1 MQISN
6 LLESMK
12 RLTLLLLLLLPLSL
26 LAQESRVIKG
36 KVLDSVKG
44 DPLPGASIFVD
55 QTIATESGIKGVVTN
70 YNLGTVSDV
79 NGNFTITVPK
89 NVKVLTCSFISYE
102 TQKIDVAG
110 KSYVEIKLKESNTS
124 IEEIV
129 VTGYQNIKQRKNTSS
144 VAKLEA
150 KDMKQAGVASVDQM
164 LTGQIAGVQA
174 TPSSGAPGSPAKI
187 RIRGTASLSGSQDP
201 LWVLDGMPLEGTSL
215 PVMTDKNLDELS
227 NSSIAGL
234 NPNDIASITI
244 LKDAAATA
252 IYGTR
257 AANGVILITTKKGKK
272 GKLDINFSSN
282 VSFTLRPDFDK
293 LNLLNSNQ
301 KVDWELDLAKRSDI
315 TYRKDMGAIGR
326 ILTQSGEYDAY
337 QQNGFSALSPQT
349 QQAINALRS
358 TNTNWGNELYQN
370 AVNQDYSLSISGG
383 DDRAKYY
390 FSVGYY
396 DEKGSTIGTGLNR
409 FNLTLKT
416 DYQLTNKLNVGV
428 SVFTNQKKQDS
439 YLLSAGQFT
448 NPSRYSRKANPYQ
461 PVRDDKGKYVYDPN
475 IQGEKDKFVDF
486 NAIEER
492 ENTSNILK
500 TQSINSIFDA
510 RWDIVEDI
518 KYTSQFGLQYDLS
531 NTEQIAF
538 EDTYYARFT
547 RAKSNYNDKVTNE
560 PGLFIPKGGV
570 IKNGEDRSNQW
581 NWKNMLELN
590 KRLNDVH
597 EIDFMVG
604 SELRRTYNRRVNTAG
619 YGYNP
624 RTLVTVPV
632 IFPDQSK
639 EKEFPLFRKTMS
651 ENAFVSF
658 FSTASY
664 TYDRRYTV
672 FGSLRYDGSDL
683 YGVDP
688 KYKYLPLWSVGG
700 AWNALEESWMKD
712 LNWLTT
718 LKFRASYGLQ
728 GNIDKSTSPFLVGT
742 YGSTSILPGTTEDN
756 LNVFNPPNGLL
767 RWEKTAT
774 WNGGIDFG
782 VLRNRI
788 LVGVDLYKRVSSD
801 LIGLRSIP
809 LETGFSFALQNWAQ
823 VTNKGVEF
831 NITTQNIQGK
841 DFSWVTNFN
850 ISKNINNV
858 DKYQVREDATTASLM
873 GHPVNS
879 IFAFKT
885 AGLDQDGYPLFWKD
899 GKKLSVNDFFSLI
912 DESPFPGFVYTT
924 SKLYQNKKE
933 LRDSYTYIGSAD
945 PKFSGGLINT
955 LRYKGV
961 TLNISMSFNIKQ
973 WVKEEP
979 FYNMV
984 EYDRSENTTSRI
996 NEIWSPSNKTGKYP
1010 AIVGMDSYGSSRA
1023 GEYFFLSNGEISDIF
1038 RNLDIWCREI
1048 SYVRVNS
1055 IRLGY
1060 ELPESIVKKLRVNA
1074 IKLNLEARNPFVF
1087 GTNYKGFFDPETY
1100 GNIYAQPMPRMLSMG
1115 LNVNF

>member
-1 MQISN
+1 MFKSN
-6 LLESMK
+6 HFKSVQ
-12 RLTLLLLLLLPLSL
+12 RLAVLLLLVLPLSL
-26 LAQESRVIKG
+26 FAQESRVVKG
-36 KVLDSVKG
+36 KVLDEKG
-44 DPLPGASIFVD
+44 LPLPGASVFVD
-55 QTIATESGIKGVVTN
+55 QTIAAESGIKGVVTN
-70 YNLGTVSDV
+70 YNMGTVSDV
-79 NGNFTITVPK
+79 NGNFSLTIPK
-89 NVKVLTCSFISYE
+89 NVTAITCSFISFE
-102 TQKIDVAG
+102 TQKVNVAG
-110 KSYVEIKLKESNTS
+110 KSVVEIRLKENNTA
-124 IEEIV
+124 IEEVV

-144 VAKLEA
+144 VAKIES
-150 KDMKQAGVASVDQM
+150 KDIKQVGIASVDQM
-164 LTGQIAGVQA
+164 LSGQIAGVQV
-174 TPSSGAPGSPAKI
+174 TNVSGAPGSAAKI

-201 LWVLDGMPLEGTSL
+201 LWVLDGMPLEGTNL
-215 PVMTDKNLDELS
+215 PVMTDKNLDELT

-257 AANGVILITTKKGKK
+257 AANGVILITTKTGKK
-272 GKLDINFSSN
+272 GKLDINLSSN
-282 VSFTLRPDFDK
+282 VSITLRPNFDK

-301 KVDWELDLAKRSDI
+301 KIDWELDLAKRSDI
-315 TYRKDMGAIGR
+315 TYRKDMGAVGR
-326 ILTQSGEYDAY
+326 ILTKSGEYDAY
-337 QQNGFSALSPQT
+337 QQNGFSALSSQT
-349 QQAINALRS
+349 QEAINALRN
-358 TNTNWGNELYQN
+358 TNTNWGNEMYQR
-370 AVNQDYSLSISGG
+370 AVNQDHSLSISGG

-416 DYQLTNKLNVGV
+416 DYQLTNKLNIGV

-439 YLLSAGQFT
+439 YLLSARQFT
-448 NPSRYSRKANPYQ
+448 NPSRYSRTANPYQ
-461 PVRDDKGKYVYDPN
+461 PVRDEKGNFVYDPN
-475 IQGEKDKFVDF
+475 IQGEQDKFVDF

-500 TQSINSIFDA
+500 TQSLNSIFDA
-510 RWDIVEDI
+510 RWDITEDI
-518 KYTSQFGLQYDLS
+518 KYTSQFGMQYDLL

-538 EDTYYARFT
+538 ENTYYARFA
-547 RAKSNYNDKVTNE
+547 RAKSQYKDKVTNE
-560 PGLFIPKGGV
+560 PGLFIPEGGI

-590 KRLNDVH
+590 KRVNDVH
-597 EIDFMVG
+597 EIDLMVG

-632 IFPDQSK
+632 IFPDQSR
-639 EKEFPLFRKTMS
+639 EREFPLFRKTMS

-672 FGSLRYDGSDL
+672 FGSVRYDGSDL

-700 AWNALEESWMKD
+700 AWNALEEKLMKD
-712 LNWLTT
+712 ISWLST
-718 LKFRASYGLQ
+718 LKLRASYGLQ
-728 GNIDKSTSPFLVGT
+728 GNIDKSTSPFLIGEYKT
-742 YGSTSILPGTTEDN
+742 TSILPGVTEDN
-756 LNVFNPPNGLL
+756 LNVLNPPNGLL

-774 WNGGIDFG
+774 WNGGVDFG

-801 LIGLRSIP
+801 LIGVRSIP
-809 LETGFSFALQNWAQ
+809 LETGFNFAPQNWAQ

-831 NITTQNIQGK
+831 NITTQNIQSK
-841 DFSWVTNFN
+841 NFSWVTNFN

-858 DKYQVREDATTASLM
+858 DKYQVREDATTASLQ

-899 GKKLSVNDFFSLI
+899 GKKISVNDFFKLDALWGIPELTS
-912 DESPFPGFVYTT
+912 
-924 SKLYQNKKE
+924 SKLTPKE
-933 LRDSYTYIGSAD
+933 LRESYSYMGSAD
-945 PKFSGGLINT
+945 PKLSGGFINT

-961 TLNISMSFNIKQ
+961 TLNMSMSFNIKQ
-973 WVKEEP
+973 WVREAP
-979 FYNMV
+979 FYNMAQY
-984 EYDRSENTTSRI
+984 ERSENTTSRI
-996 NEIWSPSNKTGKYP
+996 NEIWSPTNKTGKYP
-1010 AIVGMDSYGSSRA
+1010 AIVGADSYGGSRA
-1023 GEYFFLSNGEISDIF
+1023 GEYFFLSDGELSKFIF
-1038 RNLDIWCREI
+1038 PNLDIWCREI

-1055 IRLGY
+1055 IRLSY
-1060 ELPESIVKKLRVNA
+1060 DLPESLVKRLRVSA

-1100 GNIYAQPMPRMLSMG
+1100 GNIYAQPLPRMLSMG